1 MRMKLQAVIGLE
13 THIQLKTKT
22 KLFSP
27 ASNDSEG
34 AAPNT
39 HVHPID
45 LGHPGVLPVPNEQA
59 VRWAILL
66 GLALNGEIA
75 TYSKFDRK
83 HYFYPDLPKAY
94 QISQFDLPIMGPGSI
109 DIDVPGEDT
118 PTTIRLE
125 RMHLEEDAAKNI
137 HGEDGKTYVDFNRAG
152 TPLCEIVTRPDFRTA
167 EQASAYLRELRL
179 LARTLKVSDADMEKG
194 NLRCDVNI
202 SLREVDE
209 DGVPTKKEL
218 SPKTEIKNVNSFK
231 AVERVIRYEIK
242 RQTKLWEMGT
252 PPAITTTRGWNDA
265 KGITEEQREKED
277 SADYRYFP
285 EPDIPPMELTAMT
298 EEIRRQLPELPRARR
313 RRFVDEYGFK
323 MADARQLIDD
333 PYLADF
339 TEQSMSE
346 LGAWLQSMPDVT
358 PETMEESRRK
368 LTKLFAGWLLNKL
381 SGLLIERKIN
391 IRTMKI
397 TPENFAE
404 FITLLA
410 GGKLNGPNGLKVLGR
425 MLDDGSDPS
434 HVMEDLGATRMDDA
448 DALLQIIQ
456 TVIENHPEEAER
468 FRGGEKKLMQ
478 FFVGQ
483 VMKETRGNADP
494 QMTAKLIQQ
503 SL

>member
-1 MRMKLQAVIGLE
+1 MKLQVVIGLE

-27 ASNDSEG
+27 ASNHSEG

-39 HVHPID
+39 LIHPID
-45 LGHPGVLPVPNEQA
+45 LGHPGVLPVPNIEA

-75 TYSKFDRK
+75 THSKFDRK

-109 DIDVPGEDT
+109 DIDVPGEDA
-118 PTTIRLE
+118 PITIRLE

-137 HGEDGKTYVDFNRAG
+137 HGEDGNTYVDYNRAG
-152 TPLCEIVTRPDFRTA
+152 TPLCEIVTRPDFRSA
-167 EQASAYLRELRL
+167 EQASAYLKELRL
-179 LARTLKVSDADMEKG
+179 LARTLKISDADMEKG

-202 SLREVDE
+202 SMREVDD
-209 DGVPTKKEL
+209 DGIPLKKEL

-242 RQTKLWEMGT
+242 RQTKLWSMGT
-252 PPAITTTRGWNDA
+252 PPSVLTTRGWNDA
-265 KGITEEQREKED
+265 KGITEEQRIKED

-285 EPDIPPMELTAMT
+285 EPDIPPMELTALT
-298 EEIRRQLPELPRARR
+298 EEIRRRLPELPRAKR
-313 RRFVDEYGFK
+313 RRFVKEYGFR
-323 MADARQLIDD
+323 METATQIIED
-333 PYLADF
+333 PDLADF

-346 LGAWLQSMPDVT
+346 LGAWLQSRPDID
-358 PETMEESRRK
+358 PEGMEAARRK
-368 LTKLFAGWLLNKL
+368 LTKLFSGWLLNKL
-381 SGLLIERKIN
+381 MGILIERKIG
-391 IRTMKI
+391 IQTMKI
-397 TPENFAE
+397 NPENFAE

-410 GGKLNGPNGLKVLGR
+410 DGKLNGPNGLKVLGR

-434 HVMEDLGATRMDDA
+434 HIIDDLGATRMDDA
-448 DALLQIIQ
+448 DALLQIIE
-456 TVIENHPEEAER
+456 TVIENNEDEAQR
-468 FRGGEKKLMQ
+468 FRDGEKKLMQ

-494 QMTAKLIQQ
+494 QMTAKLIKQ
-503 SL
+503 SLG